1 MTKTT
6 DPVCGMVIE
15 ESSAAGSIIRAG
27 ATYFFC
33 SRSCQERFEADPQHY
48 TLEREGGAER

>member
-27 ATYFFC
+27 TTYCFC